1 MTLADA
7 CVPLQDFLEVVE
19 KNARQKELNDEE
31 ERSYGPKSAQFVQ
44 AEWLADRRSVDQ
56 LRTGRAQR

>member
-7 CVPLQDFLEVVE
+7 GVPLQDFLEVVE
-19 KNARQKELNDEE
+19 KNARQEELNDEE
-31 ERSYGPKSAQFVQ
+31 ERGHGPKRAQFVQ
-44 AEWLADRRSVDQ
+44 AEGLAHRRSVDQ

>member
-19 KNARQKELNDEE
+19 KNACQKELNDEE
-31 ERSYGPKSAQFVQ
+31 ERSYGPKRAQFVQ

-56 LRTGRAQR
+56 LRTGRAHR